1 MPVWEKLK
9 QDRLAMCCLVFLSS
23 VVLVGIFAPFFA
35 PNDPLAVDTSL
46 RFAGPSFRYPLGND
60 QLGRCVLS
68 RLIYAIRPSVLY
80 VLFALLITVM
90 IGAVLGMISGYHK
103 GRVDNVIMRLCD
115 VMLSFP
121 GEVITLAI
129 IGVFGVGLQNILL
142 ASILTKWAWFTR
154 VIRTSVMQFTE
165 QNYVRF
171 AKAAGCSPFHVL
183 TRHILPMTFSE
194 IAVIFSSSVCSM
206 ILQISGFSFL
216 GLGIQA
222 PAPEWGMMLNEAK
235 DVMLSYPALMLP
247 PGIAVML
254 VSASFGFLG
263 DSLRDAMDPKHEPAA
278 AKRREGR
285 APS

>member
-1 MPVWEKLK
+1 MRCAASSFSRLLSWLAFLHLFFRTKRPSCCGHLTEVCRAVLPV
-9 QDRLAMCCLVFLSS
+9 
-23 VVLVGIFAPFFA
+23 
-35 PNDPLAVDTSL
+35 
-46 RFAGPSFRYPLGND
+46 PLGND